1 MGANRGQGPA
11 PACSYR
17 DADTEL
23 DRDHAGG
30 VLHDVVEIG
39 TVLEPGPEVAFRR
52 PRLYVQYPCGH
63 HIGHDEGVGVLLVT
77 KGPGTVPVQVD
88 RSETGAAHPE
98 REAEHGPDAGT
109 EGLRGKG

>member
-1 MGANRGQGPA
+1 
-11 PACSYR
+11 
-17 DADTEL
+17 
-23 DRDHAGG
+23 
-30 VLHDVVEIG
+30 VEIG